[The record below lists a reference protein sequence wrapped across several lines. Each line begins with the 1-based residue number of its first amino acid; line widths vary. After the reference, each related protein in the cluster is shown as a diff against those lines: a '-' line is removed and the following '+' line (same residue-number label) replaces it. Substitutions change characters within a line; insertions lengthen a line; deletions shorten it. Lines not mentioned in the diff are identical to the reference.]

1 MSMKELMA
9 QNKAWANEQKKID
22 PEFFHRLSEQQS
34 PEYLWI
40 GCSDSRVP
48 ANQVVGLDPG
58 ELFVHRNIA
67 NVVLHTDFNCLSVL
81 QFAVEVLNVR
91 HVIVCGHYGCGGVK
105 AALGTQE
112 FGLVDNWLRHIKDIY
127 IKHKA
132 EIDGLRF
139 EQQRVNRLC
148 ELNVIEQVNNLSKT
162 KIVQHA
168 WQNGQDLSIHGVIYS
183 IADGLLKELNINAT
197 NTDNI
202 DPIFKM
208 KMDAP
213 QL

>member
-1 MSMKELMA
+1 MQELMA
-9 QNKAWANEQKKID
+9 QNKAWANEQKKTD

-67 NVVLHTDFNCLSVL
+67 NIVLHTDFNCLSVL
-81 QFAVEVLNVR
+81 QFAVEVLKVR

-105 AALGTQE
+105 AALGNQE

-127 IKHKA
+127 IKYKS

-183 IADGLLKELNINAT
+183 IADGLLKELNINAI
-197 NTDNI
+197 NTDHI

-208 KMDAP
+208 KTDAGR
-213 QL
+213 L

>member
-1 MSMKELMA
+1 MKELMD
-9 QNKAWANEQKKID
+9 QNKLWANEQKKID

-67 NVVLHTDFNCLSVL
+67 NIVLHTDFNCLSVL
-81 QFAVEVLNVR
+81 QFAVEVLKVK
-91 HVIVCGHYGCGGVK
+91 HVIVCGHYGCGGIK
-105 AALGTQE
+105 AALDTQE

-127 IKHKA
+127 IKYKN
-132 EIDGLRF
+132 EIDCLRF

-168 WQNGQDLSIHGVIYS
+168 WEKGQDLSIHGVIYS

-197 NTDNI
+197 NTNSI

-208 KMDAP
+208 RSNEK
-213 QL
+213 

>member
-1 MSMKELMA
+1 MKELMA
-9 QNKAWANEQKKID
+9 QNKNWASQQKEID
-22 PEFFHRLSEQQS
+22 PEFFHRLSEQQT

-67 NVVLHTDFNCLSVL
+67 NIVLHTDFNCLSVL
-81 QFAVEVLNVR
+81 QFAVEVLKVK

-127 IKHKA
+127 IKYKK

-139 EQQRVNRLC
+139 EQQKVNRLC

-168 WQNGQDLSIHGVIYS
+168 WKNGQDLSIHGVIYS

-197 NTDNI
+197 NTNDI

-208 KMDAP
+208 NMP
-213 QL
+213 

>member
-1 MSMKELMA
+1 MGMHDLLTRNKLWADKQKE
-9 QNKAWANEQKKID
+9 ID
-22 PEFFHRLSEQQS
+22 PEFFHRLSEQQN

-81 QFAVEVLNVR
+81 QFAVEVLKVK
-91 HVIVCGHYGCGGVK
+91 HVIVCGHYGCGGIK
-105 AALGTQE
+105 AALGNTE
-112 FGLVDNWLRHIKDIY
+112 YGLVDNWLRHIKDIY
-127 IKHKA
+127 IKHQDQ
-132 EIDGLRF
+132 IDCLRF
-139 EQQRVNRLC
+139 EQQRINRLC
-148 ELNVIEQVNNLSKT
+148 ELNVIEQVNNLTKT

-168 WQNGQDLSIHGVIYS
+168 WQRGQELAIHGVIYS

-197 NTDNI
+197 NTNSI
-202 DPIFKM
+202 HSIYRMDP
-208 KMDAP
+208 
-213 QL
+213 

>member
-1 MSMKELMA
+1 MSIQDLMA
-9 QNKAWANEQKKID
+9 QNKKWAERQKEID
-22 PEFFHRLSEQQS
+22 PEFFHRLSAQQT

-81 QFAVEVLNVR
+81 QFAVEVLKVR
-91 HVIVCGHYGCGGVK
+91 HIIVCGHYGCGGIK
-105 AALGTQE
+105 AALGHQE

-127 IKHKA
+127 IKHKP

-139 EQQRVNRLC
+139 EQQKVNRLC
-148 ELNVIEQVNNLSKT
+148 ELNVIEQVDNLSKT

-168 WQNGQDLSIHGVIYS
+168 WQNGQELSIHGVIYS
-183 IADGLLKELNINAT
+183 IADGLLKELNVNAVNT
-197 NTDNI
+197 NNI

-208 KMDAP
+208 NA
-213 QL
+213 LL

>member
-9 QNKAWANEQKKID
+9 QNKNWASQQKEID
-22 PEFFHRLSEQQS
+22 PEFFHRLSEQQT

-67 NVVLHTDFNCLSVL
+67 NIVLHTDFNCLSVL
-81 QFAVEVLNVR
+81 QFAVEVLKVK

-127 IKHKA
+127 IKYKK

-139 EQQRVNRLC
+139 EQQKVNRLC

-168 WQNGQDLSIHGVIYS
+168 WKNGQDLSIHGVIYS

-197 NTDNI
+197 NTNDI

-208 KMDAP
+208 TVS
-213 QL
+213 

>member
-1 MSMKELMA
+1 MSMKDLMA
-9 QNKAWANEQKKID
+9 QNKAWADKQKEID
-22 PEFFHRLSEQQS
+22 PEFFHRLSEQQH
-34 PEYLWI
+34 PDYLWI

-81 QFAVEVLNVR
+81 QYAVDVLKVR
-91 HVIVCGHYGCGGVK
+91 HIIVCGHYGCGGVA
-105 AALGTQE
+105 AALGSTE
-112 FGLVDNWLRHIKDIY
+112 YGLVDNWLRHIKDIY
-127 IKHKA
+127 EQHKD
-132 EIDGLRF
+132 EVDGLRF

-148 ELNVIEQVNNLSKT
+148 ELNVMEQVNNLAKT

-168 WQNGQDLSIHGVIYS
+168 WDRGQELAIHGVIYS
-183 IADGLLKELNINAT
+183 IADGLLKELNINAMDT
-197 NTDNI
+197 KSI

-208 KMDAP
+208 KANNS
-213 QL
+213 

>member
-9 QNKAWANEQKKID
+9 QNKNWASQQKEID
-22 PEFFHRLSEQQS
+22 PEFFHRLSEQQT

-67 NVVLHTDFNCLSVL
+67 NIVLHTDFNCLSVL
-81 QFAVEVLNVR
+81 QFAVEVLKVK

-127 IKHKA
+127 IKYKK

-139 EQQRVNRLC
+139 EQQKVNRLC

-168 WQNGQDLSIHGVIYS
+168 WKNGQDLSIHGVIYS

-197 NTDNI
+197 NTNDI

-208 KMDAP
+208 NMP
-213 QL
+213 

>member
-81 QFAVEVLNVR
+81 QFAVEVLKVR

-127 IKHKA
+127 IKYKA

-168 WQNGQDLSIHGVIYS
+168 WKNGQDLSIHGVIYS

-208 KMDAP
+208 KMDDP

>member
-1 MSMKELMA
+1 MSMKELMD
-9 QNKAWANEQKKID
+9 QNKLWANEQKKID

-67 NVVLHTDFNCLSVL
+67 NIVLHTDFNCLSVL
-81 QFAVEVLNVR
+81 QFAVEVLKVK
-91 HVIVCGHYGCGGVK
+91 HVIVCGHYGCGGIK
-105 AALGTQE
+105 AALNTQE

-127 IKHKA
+127 IKYKN
-132 EIDGLRF
+132 EIDCLRF

-168 WQNGQDLSIHGVIYS
+168 WENGQDLSIHGVIYS

-197 NTDNI
+197 NTNSI

-208 KMDAP
+208 RPYEK
-213 QL
+213 

>member
-1 MSMKELMA
+1 MKELMA
-9 QNKAWANEQKKID
+9 QNKNWASQQKEID
-22 PEFFHRLSEQQS
+22 PEFFHRLSEQQT

-67 NVVLHTDFNCLSVL
+67 NIVLHTDFNCLSVL
-81 QFAVEVLNVR
+81 QFAVEVLKVK

-127 IKHKA
+127 IKYKK

-139 EQQRVNRLC
+139 EQQKVNRLC

-168 WQNGQDLSIHGVIYS
+168 WKNGQDLSIHGVIYS

-197 NTDNI
+197 NTNDI

-208 KMDAP
+208 TVS
-213 QL
+213 

>member
-1 MSMKELMA
+1 MSMKELMD
-9 QNKAWANEQKKID
+9 QNKLWANEQKKID

-67 NVVLHTDFNCLSVL
+67 NIVLHTDFNCLSVL
-81 QFAVEVLNVR
+81 QFAVEVLKVK
-91 HVIVCGHYGCGGVK
+91 HVIVCGHYGCGGIK
-105 AALGTQE
+105 AALDTQE

-127 IKHKA
+127 IKYKN
-132 EIDGLRF
+132 EIDCLRF

-168 WQNGQDLSIHGVIYS
+168 WEKGQDLSIHGVIYS

-197 NTDNI
+197 NTNSI

-208 KMDAP
+208 RSYEK
-213 QL
+213 